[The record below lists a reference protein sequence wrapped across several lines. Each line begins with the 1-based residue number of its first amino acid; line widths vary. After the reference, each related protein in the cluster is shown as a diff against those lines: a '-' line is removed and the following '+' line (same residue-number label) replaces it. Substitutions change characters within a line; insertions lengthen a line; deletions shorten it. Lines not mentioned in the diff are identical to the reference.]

1 MNDSPSIEQLKFSAT
16 LMDNFKFCI
25 KRVTVHDDNE
35 RNAQLL
41 LFFYEFRYIRA
52 MSQLLLFFNTSCNN
66 YNLDKYDDNERNVLY
81 RSWMNHFETFHYNLK
96 GDSDDN
102 AQFWNKSGIMAT
114 NIRTYKIRNCGE
126 KYKNL

>member
-1 MNDSPSIEQLKFSAT
+1 MDIKKSFLFSSLDKIKSQRMNDSPSVELLKFSAT

-41 LFFYEFRYIRA
+41 LLFFFYNFRYVRA
-52 MSQLLLFFNTSCNN
+52 ISQLLLFFNTSCN

-81 RSWMNHFETFHYNLK
+81 RS
-96 GDSDDN
+96 
-102 AQFWNKSGIMAT
+102 
-114 NIRTYKIRNCGE
+114 
-126 KYKNL
+126 

>member
-1 MNDSPSIEQLKFSAT
+1 MNDSPSIELLKFSAT

-52 MSQLLLFFNTSCNN
+52 MSQSLLFFDTSCN
-66 YNLDKYDDNERNVLY
+66 YNLDDYDDNERNALY
-81 RSWMNHFETFHYNLK
+81 RS
-96 GDSDDN
+96 
-102 AQFWNKSGIMAT
+102 
-114 NIRTYKIRNCGE
+114 
-126 KYKNL
+126 